1 MAGRGIFTATAHQ
14 DDLASPR
21 RAALKRPLLACGV
34 LSSVLYIAMNAFVP
48 VLYEGYSAISQT
60 VSELSAIG
68 APTRPLWVW
77 LGTIYAVLV
86 VAFGSGVWISA
97 DRNRSLQVAAALLVV
112 DGLFSLYWPPMHMR
126 GAAFTLTDALHIVWS
141 IVTVLMM
148 MLAIGFAAS
157 TLGRRFGI
165 YSIATMLI
173 LVLFGALTAMDG
185 PRIASNLPTPWV
197 GVWER
202 ISIAAFMFW
211 VILFAVTLLRRGT
224 LAPGSSVPRLAGA
237 TGLQ

>member
-1 MAGRGIFTATAHQ
+1 MAIRAIFAAIAHQ
-14 DDLASPR
+14 DDLASPW
-21 RAALKRPLLACGV
+21 RAVLNRSLLACGI
-34 LSSVLYIAMNAFVP
+34 LASVLYIAMNVFVP
-48 VLYEGYSAISQT
+48 MLYEGYRATSQT

-173 LVLFGALTAMDG
+173 LVLFGALTGMDG